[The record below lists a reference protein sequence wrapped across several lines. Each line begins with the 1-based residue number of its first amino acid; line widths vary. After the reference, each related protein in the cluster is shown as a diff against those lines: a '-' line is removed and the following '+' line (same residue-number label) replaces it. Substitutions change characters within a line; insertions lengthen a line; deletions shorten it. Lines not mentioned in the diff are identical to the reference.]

1 MKCPVCGRGDMKE
14 LDELYA
20 LGKAKNASIADFP
33 AIADKFTLR
42 QAAYVKLKVCQDPE
56 CQHISLT
63 FHSLASGM

>member
-1 MKCPVCGRGDMKE
+1 MKCPVCGGEMKE

-42 QAAYVKLKVCQDPE
+42 QAAYVKLNVCKNPE
-56 CQHISLT
+56 CHHISLT
-63 FHSLASGM
+63 FHSLATGM

>member
-1 MKCPVCGRGDMKE
+1 MKE

-42 QAAYVKLKVCQDPE
+42 QAAYVKLNICQNLE
-56 CQHISLT
+56 CQHVSLT
-63 FHSLASGM
+63 FHSHAKGM

>member
-1 MKCPVCGRGDMKE
+1 MKCPVCSGGEMKE

-42 QAAYVKLKVCQDPE
+42 QAAYVKLNVCQNPE

-63 FHSLASGM
+63 FHSLATGM